1 MSLRLIQRA
10 WRRHVSLRIF
20 RYYKE
25 LVAFHMACDPA
36 QLLKHVSPQ
45 EADMFYMDAAMG
57 IHVRFRLG
65 GTSFPPTL
73 YYKVRAATRGGQRG
87 GGREG
92 LICARV

>member
-1 MSLRLIQRA
+1 
-10 WRRHVSLRIF
+10 VSLRIF

-73 YYKVRAATRGGQRG
+73 YYKVRAGTRGVSAG
-87 GGREG
+87 GGLKG
-92 LICARV
+92 LMCVCVCVVG